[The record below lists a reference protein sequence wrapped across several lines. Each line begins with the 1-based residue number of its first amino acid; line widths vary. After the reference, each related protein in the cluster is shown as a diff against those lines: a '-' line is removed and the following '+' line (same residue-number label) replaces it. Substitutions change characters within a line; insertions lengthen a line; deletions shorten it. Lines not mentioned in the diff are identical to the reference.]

1 MTKQLKVDSV
11 VNVAGTGK
19 PNFPV
24 SPTSGGAALSTLNT
38 HSYTS
43 SATEPSSPKNGAI
56 WWDSANSKV
65 YVYANGEFKE
75 ISLNTDY
82 PSAYSLGIDWGGTRH
97 VYSCYEGSGS
107 SAINTD
113 TIQYFSSAAS
123 AGTTAQDF
131 GNLSAARLTYA
142 ATSSQTRGLFIGS
155 AGGSNI
161 SSDTSGQVIDY
172 ITIAT
177 TGNATDFGDLYFIE
191 QSSYVLESQNAT
203 GNGTRGIIFGGYSS
217 WTGTKNNIE
226 YVTIANTGNAADFGD
241 LGEANRQGGACSDAT
256 RAVYARGTNGTN
268 NGIEY
273 VTIDTTGNATSF
285 GTQTVNH
292 AKQFAG
298 CSDAT
303 RGIFAGGDTGVRIN
317 SISYIT
323 IQTTGNSTDFG
334 DMTGPRSRL
343 GCTSDGT
350 YGTMTGG
357 RHDGSLPD
365 GAGGTTST
373 WTNRIDRITIQTAGN
388 ATDFGD
394 TVNAASFVAA
404 CAGNPS

>member
-1 MTKQLKVDSV
+1 MSDV
-11 VNVAGTGK
+11 VGIEKITDRAGTGA
-19 PNFPV
+19 PDFTNGFNIAGSDSGI
-24 SPTSGGAALSTLNT
+24 SPHAHTEG
-38 HSYTS
+38 
-43 SATEPSSPKNGAI
+43 ATEPSSPSNGDAWLDTDNNI
-56 WWDSANSKV
+56 YKV
-65 YVYANGEFKE
+65 YIDGEWKDW
-75 ISLNTDY
+75 LGT
-82 PSAYSLGIDWGGTRH
+82 SAPTGVAWGGTRH
-97 VYSCYEGSGS
+97 VYSCWEGSGS
-107 SAINTD
+107 SGINTD
-113 TIQYFSSAAS
+113 TIQYFSSVAS

-131 GNLSAARLTYA
+131 GNLSVARLTYA

-155 AGGSNI
+155 TNGSNI
-161 SSDTSGQVIDY
+161 SSNTSGQVIDY

-177 TGNATDFGDLYFIE
+177 TGNATDFGNLYFIE
-191 QSSYVLESQNAT
+191 GGAYVIEAQNAT
-203 GNGTRGIIFGGYSS
+203 GNGVRGIIFGGYSS
-217 WTGTKNNIE
+217 YSGMKNNIE

-241 LGEANRQGGACSDAT
+241 LGEANREGGACSDAT
-256 RAVYARGTNGTN
+256 RAVYARGTNSTN

-285 GTQTVNH
+285 GNQTVNH

-303 RGIFAGGDTGVRIN
+303 RGIFAGGDNSGRIN

-365 GAGGTTST
+365 GAGGSNTT

-394 TVNAASFVAA
+394 TINAVTFVAA
-404 CAGNPS
+404 CAGAPS